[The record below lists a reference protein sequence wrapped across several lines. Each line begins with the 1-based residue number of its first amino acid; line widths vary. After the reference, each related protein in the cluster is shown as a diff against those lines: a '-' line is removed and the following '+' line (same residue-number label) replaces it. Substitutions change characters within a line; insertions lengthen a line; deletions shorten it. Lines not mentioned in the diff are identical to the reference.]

1 MNKVILMGRLTAD
14 PELRQTTQGTSV
26 TNITLAVDRKYTKD
40 GERQTDFIRCTAW
53 RNTAEFIVKYFK
65 KGQMAAVIGT
75 IETRQWEDSEGKK
88 QYGTDIVVDDVY
100 FTGAKGETKEEPP
113 KEINS
118 FDDFSGGF
126 DAGDFNL
133 PFNN

>member
-14 PELRQTTQGTSV
+14 PELRQTPQGTFV

-40 GERQTDFIRCTAW
+40 GERQADFIRCIAC
-53 RNTAEFIVKYFK
+53 RNNAEFISKYFQ

-75 IETRQWEDSEGKK
+75 IETRQWEDGEGKR
-88 QYGTDIVVDDVY
+88 QYATDILVDEVY
-100 FTGAKGETKEEPP
+100 FAGSKNQTQKTEQ
-113 KEINS
+113 EINS
-118 FDDFSGGF
+118 FDDFPGGF
-126 DAGDFNL
+126 NAGDFNL